1 MTYLKSLIFN
11 RAQIAVKIGMSPSL
25 FRAKLN
31 NINWNRF
38 NMDELEQIDK
48 AIKDVIDGSNVNRMM
63 LLDFCENISLP
74 AIDLIKEGYFDYVVD
89 HYFNNRE

>member
-1 MTYLKSLIFN
+1 
-11 RAQIAVKIGMSPSL
+11 
-25 FRAKLN
+25 
-31 NINWNRF
+31 
-38 NMDELEQIDK
+38 MDELEQIDK